1 MINGIKDKETISEF
15 ENLLDN
21 LVFADLISIH
31 EQDVYLEQINA
42 NLDWQGVHYHEVKVF
57 FGLAEPTS
65 KFYQLL
71 IVIQN
76 YFFWHL
82 KLFYSH
88 NNNYNNHENDH
99 DLNYNSS
106 STNVHFYDNSATINN
121 NNSEARQWINDF
133 CFI

>member
-1 MINGIKDKETISEF
+1 MDCKNLNFTSGKSFNLNLFQSTRLDSFSTTLSTMINGIKDKETISEF

-76 YFFWHL
+76 YFF
-82 KLFYSH
+82 
-88 NNNYNNHENDH
+88 
-99 DLNYNSS
+99 
-106 STNVHFYDNSATINN
+106 
-121 NNSEARQWINDF
+121 
-133 CFI
+133 